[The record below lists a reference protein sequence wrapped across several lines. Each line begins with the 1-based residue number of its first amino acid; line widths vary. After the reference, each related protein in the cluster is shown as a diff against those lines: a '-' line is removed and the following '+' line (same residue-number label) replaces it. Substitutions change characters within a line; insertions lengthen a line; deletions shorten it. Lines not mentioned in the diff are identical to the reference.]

1 MSGPATVV
9 GAGPNGLAAAIVL
22 AAAGRRVTVLEREPT
37 VGGGCRSAELTLPGF
52 VHDTCSTVHALAGA
66 SPLLRR
72 LPLAEH
78 GLELAHPSAPL
89 AHPLDDGTAVLLER
103 SVAKTAAGLGPDGA
117 AYRRMIEPL
126 VREAGPLFGDL
137 LGPLRAPRH
146 PLTLARFARGAVR
159 SAAGLARGRF
169 AGERARALLA
179 GCCAHSMLPLE
190 APLSASFG
198 IVLAVGAHAVGWPV
212 ARGGSQR
219 LADALA
225 SHLRALGGT
234 IETGRPV
241 ASLDELPS
249 GAGAGRVRVTPR
261 PPQGLARPRRPPGGP
276 RRRAPA
282 PGGGAAARGGRR
294 AGAGAVRPDAPPRPL
309 LALAGPRLPAGYRR
323 RLARYRYGPGVFK
336 LDWALSGPIPWAAP
350 EAARAGTLHLGGTL
364 GEIAAAERAVAGGRH
379 PDRPF
384 VLLVQASRFDPTRA
398 PVGRHTAWAY
408 CHVPNGSAR
417 DMTAAIEAQV
427 ERFAPGFSRLVLAR
441 SAIDS
446 AELERRN
453 PNYVGGDINGGL
465 QDARQ
470 LFTRPVARPVPYT
483 TPLPGV
489 LICSSSTPP
498 GGGVHGMSGYWAARA
513 ALRAGF

>member
-1 MSGPATVV
+1 M
-9 GAGPNGLAAAIVL
+9 LL
-22 AAAGRRVTVLEREPT
+22 DVT
-37 VGGGCRSAELTLPGF
+37 
-52 VHDTCSTVHALAGA
+52 
-66 SPLLRR
+66 
-72 LPLAEH
+72 
-78 GLELAHPSAPL
+78 
-89 AHPLDDGTAVLLER
+89 
-103 SVAKTAAGLGPDGA
+103 
-117 AYRRMIEPL
+117 
-126 VREAGPLFGDL
+126 
-137 LGPLRAPRH
+137 
-146 PLTLARFARGAVR
+146 
-159 SAAGLARGRF
+159 
-169 AGERARALLA
+169 
-179 GCCAHSMLPLE
+179 
-190 APLSASFG
+190 
-198 IVLAVGAHAVGWPV
+198 
-212 ARGGSQR
+212 
-219 LADALA
+219 
-225 SHLRALGGT
+225 
-234 IETGRPV
+234 
-241 ASLDELPS
+241 
-249 GAGAGRVRVTPR
+249 
-261 PPQGLARPRRPPGGP
+261 
-276 RRRAPA
+276 
-282 PGGGAAARGGRR
+282 
-294 AGAGAVRPDAPPRPL
+294 PRPL

-398 PVGRHTAWAY
+398 PAGRHTAWAY
-408 CHVPNGSAR
+408 CHVPNGSTR